1 MCSECEQNRW
11 NTYVLLRIKV
21 TGVQK
26 GTLKN
31 AGPEMFHGPEMEP
44 QMDLGPEPKGMT
56 GRAWKLALVS
66 EGEGC

>member
-1 MCSECEQNRW
+1 M
-11 NTYVLLRIKV
+11 LLRIKV

-26 GTLKN
+26 GTLNN
-31 AGPEMFHGPEMEP
+31 AVPEMLHGPEMEP
-44 QMDLGPEPKGMT
+44 QMDLRLDPKGMT